1 MASEIETAPRKRKK
15 TGRLTVFLI
24 LFTSFLAMIAAAA
37 ISVEYSVHRY
47 WRSVLL
53 EEITRNL
60 TQKAQMFAA
69 RVNTD
74 HTHRIAEIA
83 SQGGQNAG
91 SRATV
96 IDGNGKVLAD
106 SEIPIASLEHESHRP
121 EFIAALRGEIG
132 SDTRKHNTFGIPVL
146 YVAVPVSGGAVRLA
160 YPLADV
166 AIANTR
172 GRQVLLLGA
181 TIAVFAAL
189 AISALAAQTV
199 LRRPTP

>member
-1 MASEIETAPRKRKK
+1 MASEIETAQGKRKK
-15 TGRLTVFLI
+15 AGRLAVFLI
-24 LFTSFLAMIAAAA
+24 LFASFLAMIAATAV
-37 ISVEYSVHRY
+37 SVEHSVHRY

-53 EEITRNL
+53 EEITRSL

-74 HTHRIAEIA
+74 RAHKIADIT

-106 SEIPIASLEHESHRP
+106 SEIPIASLEHEGHRP
-121 EFIAALRGEIG
+121 EFVAALRGEIG
-132 SDTRKHNTFGIPVL
+132 TDTRKHNTFGVPVL
-146 YVAVPVSGGAVRLA
+146 YVAVPVAGGAVRLA
-160 YPLADV
+160 YPLADI
-166 AIANTR
+166 AIANTGAR
-172 GRQVLLLGA
+172 HVLLLGT

-189 AISALAAQTV
+189 AISALAAETV
-199 LRRPTP
+199 LRRQSP

>member
-1 MASEIETAPRKRKK
+1 MASETETAQRKK
-15 TGRLTVFLI
+15 SGRLTVFLI
-24 LFTSFLAMIAAAA
+24 LFTSFLAMIAATA

-96 IDGNGKVLAD
+96 IDGNAKVLAD
-106 SEIPIASLEHESHRP
+106 SEIPIASLEHEGHRP

-132 SDTRKHNTFGIPVL
+132 TDTRKHNTFGIPVL
-146 YVAVPVSGGAVRLA
+146 YVAVPVSGGAVRFA

-181 TIAVFAAL
+181 TIAAFAAL
-189 AISALAAQTV
+189 AISALAAETIG
-199 LRRPTP
+199 RRRQLS

>member
-1 MASEIETAPRKRKK
+1 MASEIETAQKNK

-74 HTHRIAEIA
+74 HSHRIAEIA

-106 SEIPIASLEHESHRP
+106 SEIPIASLEHEGHRP

-132 SDTRKHNTFGIPVL
+132 TDTRKHNTYGIPVL

-181 TIAVFAAL
+181 TIAMFAAL

>member
-1 MASEIETAPRKRKK
+1 MANEIETAQKKK

-24 LFTSFLAMIAAAA
+24 LFTSFLAMIAATAV
-37 ISVEYSVHRY
+37 SVEHSVHRY

-106 SEIPIASLEHESHRP
+106 SEIPIASLEHEGHHP

-132 SDTRKHNTFGIPVL
+132 TDTRKHNTFGIPVL

-181 TIAVFAAL
+181 TIAMFAAL

>member
-1 MASEIETAPRKRKK
+1 MASEIETAQRKK

-37 ISVEYSVHRY
+37 VSVEYSVHRY
-47 WRSVLL
+47 WRSVLI

-74 HTHRIAEIA
+74 HAHKIVDIA
-83 SQGGQNAG
+83 SQGGQDAG

-106 SEIPIASLEHESHRP
+106 SEIPIASLEHEGRHP
-121 EFIAALRGEIG
+121 EFLAALQGGIG
-132 SDTRKHNTFGIPVL
+132 TETRKHNTFGVPVL

-160 YPLADV
+160 YPLADI

-172 GRQVLLLGA
+172 ARHALLLGV

-189 AISALAAQTV
+189 AISALAAETIA
-199 LRRPTP
+199 RRQQLS

>member
-1 MASEIETAPRKRKK
+1 MASEIETAQRKK

-37 ISVEYSVHRY
+37 VSVEYTVHRY
-47 WRSVLL
+47 WRSVLQ
-53 EEITRNL
+53 EEIARNL
-60 TQKAQMFAA
+60 TEKAQMFAA

-74 HTHRIAEIA
+74 HAHKIADIT
-83 SQGGQNAG
+83 SKGGQDAG

-106 SEIPIASLEHESHRP
+106 SEIPIASLEHEGRRP
-121 EFIAALRGEIG
+121 EFVAALRGEIG
-132 SDTRKHNTFGIPVL
+132 TDTRKHNAFGVPVL

-160 YPLADV
+160 YPLADIG
-166 AIANTR
+166 IANSR
-172 GRQVLLLGA
+172 ARQVLLLGA

-189 AISALAAQTV
+189 AISALAAETV
-199 LRRPTP
+199 LRRQQLP

>member
-1 MASEIETAPRKRKK
+1 MANEIETAQKK
-15 TGRLTVFLI
+15 ATGRLTVFLI

-106 SEIPIASLEHESHRP
+106 SEIPTASLEHEGHRP

-132 SDTRKHNTFGIPVL
+132 TDTRKHNTFGIPVL

>member
-1 MASEIETAPRKRKK
+1 MANEIETAQKKK

-106 SEIPIASLEHESHRP
+106 SEIPIASLEHEGHHP

-132 SDTRKHNTFGIPVL
+132 TDTRKHNTFGIPVL

-166 AIANTR
+166 AIANTL

-181 TIAVFAAL
+181 TIAAFAAL
-189 AISALAAQTV
+189 AISALAAETIG
-199 LRRPTP
+199 RRRQLS

>member
-1 MASEIETAPRKRKK
+1 MANEIETGQKKK

-106 SEIPIASLEHESHRP
+106 SEIPIASLEHEGHRP

-132 SDTRKHNTFGIPVL
+132 TDTRKHNTFGIPVL
-146 YVAVPVSGGAVRLA
+146 YVAVPVSGGAVRLG

-181 TIAVFAAL
+181 TIAAFAAL
-189 AISALAAQTV
+189 AISALAAETIG
-199 LRRPTP
+199 RRRKQLS

>member
-1 MASEIETAPRKRKK
+1 MANEIETAQKKK

-106 SEIPIASLEHESHRP
+106 SEIPTASLEHEGHRP

-132 SDTRKHNTFGIPVL
+132 TDTRKHNTFGIPVL

>member
-1 MASEIETAPRKRKK
+1 MANEIETAQKKK

-37 ISVEYSVHRY
+37 ISVEYGVHRY

-106 SEIPIASLEHESHRP
+106 SEIPIASLEHEGHRP

-132 SDTRKHNTFGIPVL
+132 TDTRKHNTFGIPVL
-146 YVAVPVSGGAVRLA
+146 YVAVPVSGGAVRLG

-181 TIAVFAAL
+181 TIAAFAAL
-189 AISALAAQTV
+189 AISALAAETIG
-199 LRRPTP
+199 RRRQQLS

>member
-1 MASEIETAPRKRKK
+1 MASEIETAQRKK

-96 IDGNGKVLAD
+96 IDGNAKVLAD
-106 SEIPIASLEHESHRP
+106 SEIPIASLEHEGHRP

-132 SDTRKHNTFGIPVL
+132 TDTRKHNTFGIPVL
-146 YVAVPVSGGAVRLA
+146 YVAVPVSGGAVRFA

-181 TIAVFAAL
+181 TIAAFAAL
-189 AISALAAQTV
+189 AISALAAETIG
-199 LRRPTP
+199 RRRQLS

>member
-1 MASEIETAPRKRKK
+1 MANEIETAQKKK

-24 LFTSFLAMIAAAA
+24 LFTSFFAMIAAAA

-106 SEIPIASLEHESHRP
+106 SEIPITSLEHEGHRP

-132 SDTRKHNTFGIPVL
+132 TDTRKHNTYGIPVL

-181 TIAVFAAL
+181 TIAMFAAL

>member
-1 MASEIETAPRKRKK
+1 MANEIETAQKKR

-106 SEIPIASLEHESHRP
+106 SEIPIASLEHEGHHP

-132 SDTRKHNTFGIPVL
+132 TDTRKHNTFGIPVL

-181 TIAVFAAL
+181 TIAMFAAL